1 MDRVCD
7 QGRRGRLVR
16 VVRLRAKSAVSRTV
30 DNLWLGVVER
40 GQGSHGSCCRCR
52 CCCGRSLAFDIGQRN
67 RRRNGL
73 GHRLAGHDSRPASL
87 GRFAGRGHGGGR
99 RASTSNLL
107 MGRRA
112 RRKWAES
119 LEPRSKIRR
128 SARGRVGPG
137 FPIARAPDLEDNS
150 GGFGKEA

>member
-1 MDRVCD
+1 M
-7 QGRRGRLVR
+7 VR
-16 VVRLRAKSAVSRTV
+16 VVCLHAKSVVSI
-30 DNLWLGVVER
+30 LWLGVVER

-67 RRRNGL
+67 RRRHGL

-137 FPIARAPDLEDNS
+137 FPITHAPDLEDNS